1 MADWDAISTPAHD
14 WDAVSEPAQTKRS
27 AARKPQKRTWVD
39 NVAGLA
45 ANYNRGT
52 GVLDELSAAGSV
64 VEGLVTGRH
73 RFGNDKSGNIF
84 ANNAAMLRD
93 AYNNELAG
101 VRNTEDSFSA
111 AHPNVAALARGSGM
125 ASTVAIPTGGSAN
138 LFAQGSRA
146 ANMARGATL
155 AATQGAAYA
164 AVDRGSARERL
175 GAASRAARDPATL
188 ALGAVG
194 GGLASPRARQP
205 RAVDPNVRALVNE
218 GVELTPG
225 QMMGGAAKH
234 IEDAATSVPILG
246 PAISGARRRGV
257 EGFNRAALNRSL
269 RPIGEELPE
278 GLTAGHEAIAYA
290 GDRISAGYRTA
301 LPEGGVRADPGFT
314 EAVSALVPTFDTLTP
329 ANAARLQNIIEQR
342 LTSRL
347 GPDGRLTGEVYQ
359 RVNSELADEAR
370 RFSRSTDA
378 DEQAMAQALEG
389 ISGALREAAARQNP
403 KFGARI
409 RQLNEAWANITRAE
423 TAAAAGK
430 DAAGV
435 FTPAQYDS
443 AVRSGSDTVRRR
455 GYARG
460 EALGQDLSSAG
471 KAVLPSQLGDSG
483 TATRGAVGM
492 VLGGGAGVVGGPVGL
507 ATTAGGLA
515 LAGRAYSPQAIAA
528 ANRAL
533 ARNIAGRDQAAA
545 LAELRQ
551 IALNDPSVQELY
563 REVAARLSRAAGVAG
578 GARASG
584 QSAPNIYAQP

>member
-1 MADWDAISTPAHD
+1 MALDFSARAEAPKRDY
-14 WDAVSEPAQTKRS
+14 SERATRKRNWQGEVTGFM
-27 AARKPQKRTWVD
+27 A
-39 NVAGLA
+39 NV
-45 ANYNRGT
+45 NRGL
-52 GVLDELSAAGSV
+52 GIGDEMAAGAKTV
-64 VEGLVTGRH
+64 
-73 RFGNDKSGNIF
+73 GNIF
-84 ANNAAMLRD
+84 SGKVPIT
-93 AYNNELAG
+93 EAG
-101 VRNTEDSFSA
+101 ADFKRSMADQRQIEDSYA
-111 AHPNVAALARGSGM
+111 ADRPNVAALARGTGM
-125 ASTVAIPTGGSAN
+125 AATAAVPAGNTAN
-138 LFAQGSRA
+138 MFAQGSRV
-146 ANMARGATL
+146 ANAARGATL
-155 AATQGAAYA
+155 AAGQGAAYA

-175 GAASRAARDPATL
+175 AASSRAARDPATI
-188 ALGAVG
+188 ALGAAG
-194 GGLASPRARQP
+194 GALASPRVRQP
-205 RAVDPNVRALVNE
+205 RAVDPNVRALAAE
-218 GVELTPG
+218 GVEMTPG
-225 QMMGGAAKH
+225 QMAGGVAKQL
-234 IEDAATSVPILG
+234 EDAATSVPILG

-359 RVNSELADEAR
+359 RVTSELADEAR

-403 KFGARI
+403 RFGTRI

-430 DAAGV
+430 DPAGV

-578 GARASG
+578 GAQASG
-584 QSAPNIYAQP
+584 QSSPNLFARP